1 MEDGRLVADG
11 PRERYPNGYWV
22 SYRVESPDRQNL
34 DLEAANGALSVRGV
48 TGTIRL
54 DTQNGSLRLADLG
67 GQVTART
74 SNGSLQVE
82 LSGSTWSGE
91 GLDAT
96 TANGSLRVL
105 LPETYNARLIA
116 STNNG
121 GMRVGRPVT
130 VQGRIEIGRAHV

>member
-1 MEDGRLVADG
+1 M
-11 PRERYPNGYWV
+11 
-22 SYRVESPDRQNL
+22 
-34 DLEAANGALSVRGV
+34 RGV

-130 VQGRIEIGRAHV
+130 VQGRIGKELDTVLGSGGPTVRLRTSNGSLTIGER